1 MTRSAAGPERKKDYT
16 RACIMKSSAI
26 TRGLN
31 CLQQLEKKKRAAN
44 EVVMFTRWA
53 KNSRNMTTH
62 SRFSESFLKKK
73 KEILNSRDMKR
84 MSNKNSP
91 PTTMHTTVVY
101 THIEI
106 EVVYSKRDTVESRE
120 VKEIASYS
128 YSRFSS
134 SSFLFLN
141 VCSS

>member
-1 MTRSAAGPERKKDYT
+1 
-16 RACIMKSSAI
+16 
-26 TRGLN
+26 
-31 CLQQLEKKKRAAN
+31 
-44 EVVMFTRWA
+44 
-53 KNSRNMTTH
+53 
-62 SRFSESFLKKK
+62 
-73 KEILNSRDMKR
+73 MKR

-141 VCSS
+141 VCSSQHSTAPF